1 MSSFSG
7 ALSWTYFLEQENVM
21 HLNKVGREM
30 PNWTSLVKFLQIY
43 NVNRIII
50 ARRKFSNVILEWHE
64 LVEITTSRDWGAFL
78 NFIYFINYHSSIFP
92 NGDIFH
98 DMSYCLSQKSK
109 ERHYG
114 KYPEFHFLNHFRLQ
128 CWK

>member
-50 ARRKFSNVILEWHE
+50 ARRKFSNVILERHE
-64 LVEITTSRDWGAFL
+64 LVEITTSITTHQFSLTGIFSMICHIAYHK
-78 NFIYFINYHSSIFP
+78 NQKKGIMGSIQSFIF
-92 NGDIFH
+92 
-98 DMSYCLSQKSK
+98 
-109 ERHYG
+109 
-114 KYPEFHFLNHFRLQ
+114 
-128 CWK
+128 

>member
-43 NVNRIII
+43 NVNRIIT
-50 ARRKFSNVILEWHE
+50 ARRKFTNVILERHE
-64 LVEITTSRDWGAFL
+64 LVEITTSRD
-78 NFIYFINYHSSIFP
+78 
-92 NGDIFH
+92 
-98 DMSYCLSQKSK
+98 
-109 ERHYG
+109 
-114 KYPEFHFLNHFRLQ
+114 
-128 CWK
+128 